1 MRDREI
7 SVEQEHLDRVYRRL
21 EEKIHEAEFL
31 MNDAAKRGQVGT
43 PGALAERDAQV
54 FRAGIH
60 LNRLNNEFEDFLF
73 GRIDL
78 LLGKDGK
85 KGPDGAYTAVEP
97 AEGAVRDDGTADI
110 AETLH
115 IGRIGVLDSEYAPL
129 VIDWRAPA
137 AAPFYR
143 STPVDPGRVVRRRV
157 IRSKGRRVLGVEDDL
172 MRPELKA
179 FLDGGELAV
188 IGDGALMAAL
198 GQARSHTMRDI
209 VASIQAE
216 QDLVI
221 RAPAASVTYVE
232 GGPGTG
238 KTAVALHRAAYLLY
252 QDRRRYSGGILIV
265 SPTPLLVAYTEGV
278 LPSLG
283 EEGQVAIRAI
293 GSLVDGA
300 EATLYDS
307 PSTARA
313 KGSYRMLRVLRK
325 AARGALELGPAGMLG
340 GADGSGT
347 GAGGGSASGSGASG
361 ADASG
366 AGAGGADASGTGT
379 GGANG
384 TRSGR
389 SAGNGTGSEMSG
401 AEASGTGVGGA
412 NGTRSG
418 RSAGN
423 GTGSEMSGADAS
435 GSEAG
440 EAEASGSGTSGADAS
455 GTGTS
460 GAYGTRSGRS
470 GANGAGAGNGSGVGT
485 AAANGRGSGTAPASS
500 GSASATA
507 PTQLSFGD
515 DGDGESPAAPAPV
528 GPPTRLRV
536 VAFGRRLELEA
547 AELERIRRNALG
559 GTAPVNLL
567 RPRARKL
574 LLDALWAQSG
584 AATRHTDPELAAELR
599 SSFDEDVTS
608 EDSFIAFL
616 DAWWPELTPRAVL
629 AAMADER
636 RLGRWARRIL
646 NPGEVRRVARSL
658 RRDGHSVHD
667 IAMLDEL
674 QAILGT
680 PARPRKKRELDP
692 LDQLTGLEELMP
704 VREESQRERAE
715 RLAQER
721 TEYAHVI
728 VDEAQ
733 DLTPMQWRMVGR
745 RGRHATWTVVGDP
758 AQSSWSDPDEAAEA
772 RDEAL
777 GTRPRRRFELTV
789 NYRNPAEI
797 AELAAKVLALAM
809 PGSKAPSA
817 VRSTGV
823 EPRFTVVQK
832 SLGETV
838 RAEAARLLDLV
849 DGTVGVVVAMQR
861 REEAARWLAGLGE
874 RVVALGSLEA
884 KGLEYDAT
892 VVVSPAEIAD
902 ESPAGLRVLYVALTR
917 ATQQLTVVSADRDQP
932 DGSGVPDLLR
942 D

>member
-1 MRDREI
+1 MAAKEAGGVVDTIRDREI
-7 SVEQEHLDRVYRRL
+7 GVEQDHLDQVYRRL

-31 MNDAAKRGQVGT
+31 MRDAAKRGQVGT

-60 LNRLNNEFEDFLF
+60 LNRLNSEYEDFLF

-78 LLGKDGK
+78 LRGKDGVR
-85 KGPDGAYTAVEP
+85 GPDGAYTSVEP
-97 AEGAVRDDGTADI
+97 ADDAVRPDNTAEI
-110 AETLH
+110 GETLH
-115 IGRIGVLDSEYAPL
+115 IGRIGVLDADYSPL

-157 IRSKGRRVLGVEDDL
+157 IRSKGRKVLGVEDDL
-172 MRPELKA
+172 MRPELTA
-179 FLDGGELAV
+179 TLGGTELAV

-198 GQARSHTMRDI
+198 GQARGHTMRDI
-209 VASIQAE
+209 VSSIQAE

-252 QDRRRYSGGILIV
+252 QDRRRYAGGILIV

-283 EEGQVAIRAI
+283 EEGQVAIRAV
-293 GSLVDGA
+293 GSLVDGV
-300 EATLYDS
+300 EAAAYDD
-307 PSTARA
+307 PAVARV
-313 KGSYRMLRVLRK
+313 KGSSRMLKVLRK
-325 AARGALELGPAGMLG
+325 AARGALELG
-340 GADGSGT
+340 
-347 GAGGGSASGSGASG
+347 
-361 ADASG
+361 DAP
-366 AGAGGADASGTGT
+366 
-379 GGANG
+379 
-384 TRSGR
+384 
-389 SAGNGTGSEMSG
+389 E
-401 AEASGTGVGGA
+401 
-412 NGTRSG
+412 
-418 RSAGN
+418 
-423 GTGSEMSGADAS
+423 
-435 GSEAG
+435 
-440 EAEASGSGTSGADAS
+440 
-455 GTGTS
+455 
-460 GAYGTRSGRS
+460 
-470 GANGAGAGNGSGVGT
+470 
-485 AAANGRGSGTAPASS
+485 
-500 GSASATA
+500 
-507 PTQLSFGD
+507 
-515 DGDGESPAAPAPV
+515 
-528 GPPTRLRV
+528 RLRV
-536 VAFGRRLELEA
+536 VASGRRVELEA
-547 AELERIRRNALG
+547 DELQRVRHSALG

-567 RPRARKL
+567 RPRARRL
-574 LLDALWAQSG
+574 LLDALYAKSG
-584 AATRHTDPELAAELR
+584 AAARNASSSLGDPELAAELR
-599 SSFDEDVTS
+599 SSFDEDVST

-616 DAWWPELTPRAVL
+616 DAWWPELTPRGVL
-629 AAMADER
+629 TAMADEK

-646 NPGEVRRVARSL
+646 NPGEVRRLARSL
-658 RRDGHSVHD
+658 RREAYSVHD
-667 IAMLDEL
+667 VALLDEL
-674 QAILGT
+674 QTLLGA

-715 RLAQER
+715 RLARER

-758 AQSSWSDPDEAAEA
+758 AQSSWSVPDEAAEA

-789 NYRNPAEI
+789 NYRNPAEV
-797 AELAAKVLALAM
+797 AEVAARVLALAM
-809 PGSKAPSA
+809 PGAEPPRA
-817 VRSTGV
+817 VRSTGL
-823 EPRFTVVQK
+823 EPRFVAVGDGDLAQ
-832 SLGETV
+832 LV
-838 RAEAARLLDLV
+838 REEARRLLERV
-849 DGTVGVVVAMQR
+849 DGTVGVVVAMNR
-861 REEAARWLAGLGE
+861 REQAARWLAGLGD

-917 ATQQLTVVSADRDQP
+917 ATQELTVVSGRRDEPDAD
-932 DGSGVPDLLR
+932 GVPDLLR

>member
-1 MRDREI
+1 MAAQAQQETVVGSVDEAAQDSVGDSVRDREI
-7 SVEQEHLDRVYRRL
+7 SVEQVHLDRVYRRL

-31 MNDAAKRGQVGT
+31 MNDAAQRGQVGT

-54 FRAGIH
+54 FRAGVH

-97 AEGAVRDDGTADI
+97 AEGAVRPDNTADI

-172 MRPELKA
+172 MRPELRA
-179 FLDGGELAV
+179 TLDGGELPV

-300 EATLYDS
+300 EATVYDS
-307 PSTARA
+307 PAVARA
-313 KGSYRMLRVLRK
+313 KGSYRMLKVLRK
-325 AARGALELGPAGMLG
+325 AARGALENG
-340 GADGSGT
+340 D
-347 GAGGGSASGSGASG
+347 GGGRGA
-361 ADASG
+361 
-366 AGAGGADASGTGT
+366 
-379 GGANG
+379 
-384 TRSGR
+384 TR
-389 SAGNGTGSEMSG
+389 
-401 AEASGTGVGGA
+401 
-412 NGTRSG
+412 
-418 RSAGN
+418 
-423 GTGSEMSGADAS
+423 
-435 GSEAG
+435 
-440 EAEASGSGTSGADAS
+440 
-455 GTGTS
+455 
-460 GAYGTRSGRS
+460 
-470 GANGAGAGNGSGVGT
+470 
-485 AAANGRGSGTAPASS
+485 
-500 GSASATA
+500 
-507 PTQLSFGD
+507 PTQLGF
-515 DGDGESPAAPAPV
+515 DGLGGLDGPDEPDETPAPATTPS
-528 GPPTRLRV
+528 RLRV

-547 AELERIRRNALG
+547 SDLQRIRHNALS

-574 LLDALWAQSG
+574 LLDALWERSG
-584 AATRHTDPELAAELR
+584 ASGRHSDPELAAELR
-599 SSFDEDVTS
+599 SSFDEDVST
-608 EDSFIAFL
+608 EDAFIAFL
-616 DAWWPELTPRAVL
+616 DAWWPELTPQAVL
-629 AAMADER
+629 RAMADER

-646 NPGEVRRVARSL
+646 NPGEVRKVARSL
-658 RRDGHSVHD
+658 KRDGLSVHD

-674 QAILGT
+674 QAVLGA
-680 PARPRKKRELDP
+680 PARPRKRRELDP

-704 VREESQRERAE
+704 TREETQRERAE

-777 GTRPRRRFELTV
+777 GTRPRRRFQLTV

-797 AELAAKVLALAM
+797 AELAARVLALAM
-809 PGSKAPSA
+809 PGAESPSA

-823 EPRFTVVQK
+823 VPRFTAARG
-832 SLGETV
+832 SLAPTV
-838 RAEAARLLDLV
+838 RAEAERLLARV
-849 DGTVGVVVAMQR
+849 DGTVGVVVAMNR
-861 REEAARWLAGLGE
+861 REEARRWLAGLGD

-917 ATQQLTVVSADRDQP
+917 ATQQLTVVSGERDEP
-932 DGSGVPDLLR
+932 DAHGVPDLLR

>member
-1 MRDREI
+1 MAAQVQQSAVGSVHDAHDSVRDREI

-31 MNDAAKRGQVGT
+31 MQDAARRGQVGT

-97 AEGAVRDDGTADI
+97 AEGAVRDDNTADI

-115 IGRIGVLDSEYAPL
+115 IGRIGVLDEDYSPL

-143 STPVDPGRVVRRRV
+143 ATPVEPGRVVRRRV

-172 MRPELKA
+172 MRPELTA
-179 FLDGGELAV
+179 FLDGRELPV

-209 VASIQAE
+209 VSSIQAE

-221 RAPAASVTYVE
+221 RAPAASITYVE

-252 QDRRRYSGGILIV
+252 QDRRRYAGGILIV

-307 PSTARA
+307 PSVARA
-313 KGSYRMLRVLRK
+313 KGSYRMLKVLRK
-325 AARGALELGPAGMLG
+325 AARGALELGPVH
-340 GADGSGT
+340 
-347 GAGGGSASGSGASG
+347 
-361 ADASG
+361 
-366 AGAGGADASGTGT
+366 
-379 GGANG
+379 
-384 TRSGR
+384 R
-389 SAGNGTGSEMSG
+389 
-401 AEASGTGVGGA
+401 
-412 NGTRSG
+412 
-418 RSAGN
+418 
-423 GTGSEMSGADAS
+423 
-435 GSEAG
+435 
-440 EAEASGSGTSGADAS
+440 
-455 GTGTS
+455 
-460 GAYGTRSGRS
+460 
-470 GANGAGAGNGSGVGT
+470 GT
-485 AAANGRGSGTAPASS
+485 ADEDGRPTPFDGAPS
-500 GSASATA
+500 
-507 PTQLSFGD
+507 
-515 DGDGESPAAPAPV
+515 
-528 GPPTRLRV
+528 RLRV

-547 AELERIRRNALG
+547 DELERIRRTALG

-574 LLDALWAQSG
+574 LLDALWAKSG
-584 AATRHTDPELAAELR
+584 AAARHTDPELAAELR

-608 EDSFIAFL
+608 EDSFLGFL
-616 DAWWPELTPRAVL
+616 DAWWPELTPKAVL
-629 AAMADER
+629 AAMADEK

-646 NPGEVRRVARSL
+646 NPGEVRKVARSL
-658 RRDGHSVHD
+658 RREGFSVHD

-674 QAILGT
+674 QAILGA

-704 VREESQRERAE
+704 VREETQRERAE

-777 GTRPRRRFELTV
+777 GTRPRRRFQLTV

-809 PGSKAPSA
+809 PGSEAPSA

-823 EPRFTVVQK
+823 EPRFAVVRD
-832 SLGETV
+832 SLERTV
-838 RAEAARLLDLV
+838 RAEAERLLDLV
-849 DGTVGVVVAMQR
+849 EGTVGVVVAMNR
-861 REEAARWLAGLGE
+861 REEARRWLAGLGD

-917 ATQQLTVVSADRDQP
+917 ATQQLTVVSGERDEP
-932 DGSGVPDLLR
+932 DAAGVPDLLR

>member
-1 MRDREI
+1 MAAQQAAHAALESVRAREI
-7 SVEQEHLDRVYRRL
+7 GVEQSHLDQVYRRL
-21 EEKIHEAEFL
+21 EEKIQDAEFL
-31 MNDAAKRGQVGT
+31 MRDAAQRGQVGT

-78 LLGKDGK
+78 LPGKDGE
-85 KGPDGAYTAVEP
+85 KGPDGAYTSVEP
-97 AEGAVRDDGTADI
+97 ADGAVRTDPQDPDRKLADI

-115 IGRIGVLDSEYAPL
+115 IGRIGVLDTDYAPL

-172 MRPELKA
+172 MRPELTA
-179 FLDGGELAV
+179 RLGGEELPV

-221 RAPAASVTYVE
+221 RAPAASVTLVE

-252 QDRRRYSGGILIV
+252 QDRRRYSGGILII

-283 EEGQVAIRAI
+283 EEGQVAIRAL

-300 EATLYDS
+300 EATVYDT
-307 PSTARA
+307 PATARV
-313 KGSYRMLRVLRK
+313 KGSSRMLPVLRK
-325 AARGALELGPAGMLG
+325 AARGALDQRPEGVPP
-340 GADGSGT
+340 
-347 GAGGGSASGSGASG
+347 
-361 ADASG
+361 
-366 AGAGGADASGTGT
+366 
-379 GGANG
+379 
-384 TRSGR
+384 
-389 SAGNGTGSEMSG
+389 
-401 AEASGTGVGGA
+401 EAT
-412 NGTRSG
+412 N
-418 RSAGN
+418 
-423 GTGSEMSGADAS
+423 
-435 GSEAG
+435 
-440 EAEASGSGTSGADAS
+440 
-455 GTGTS
+455 
-460 GAYGTRSGRS
+460 
-470 GANGAGAGNGSGVGT
+470 
-485 AAANGRGSGTAPASS
+485 
-500 GSASATA
+500 
-507 PTQLSFGD
+507 
-515 DGDGESPAAPAPV
+515 
-528 GPPTRLRV
+528 RLRV
-536 VAFGRRLELEA
+536 VVHGRRIELDA
-547 AELERIRRNALG
+547 DRLARIREVALS

-567 RPRARKL
+567 RPRARRL
-574 LLDALWAQSG
+574 LLDALWELSG
-584 AATRHTDPELAAELR
+584 SGSRHSDPQLSAELR
-599 SSFDEDVTS
+599 SSFDEDVTT
-608 EDSFIAFL
+608 EDSFLHFL
-616 DAWWPELTPRAVL
+616 DAWWPELTPRRVL
-629 AAMADER
+629 AAMGDER
-636 RLGRWARRIL
+636 RLARWSRRVL
-646 NPGEVRRVARSL
+646 AGGEVRRVARSL
-658 RRDGHSVHD
+658 KRDALSVHD
-667 IAMLDEL
+667 VALLDEL
-674 QAILGT
+674 HAILGA
-680 PARPRKKRELDP
+680 PAKPRKRRELDP

-704 VREESQRERAE
+704 VREESRRERAD
-715 RLAQER
+715 RLAAER
-721 TEYAHVI
+721 VEYAHVI

-733 DLTPMQWRMVGR
+733 DLTPMQWRVVGR

-777 GTRPRRRFELTV
+777 GTRPRRRFTLTV

-809 PGSKAPSA
+809 PGAASPSA
-817 VRSTGV
+817 VRSTGLL
-823 EPRFTVVQK
+823 PRYAALAGDGWG
-832 SLGETV
+832 STV
-838 RAEAARLLDLV
+838 RAEAERLLGEV
-849 DGTVGVVVAMQR
+849 DGTVGVVVAMNR
-861 REEAARWLAGLGE
+861 RAEAARWLAGLGD

-917 ATQQLTVVSADRDQP
+917 ATRQLTVVSGPRDEPDAD
-932 DGSGVPDLLR
+932 GVPDLLR

>member
-1 MRDREI
+1 MAAQAQQETALDSDHDSSRDQEI

-31 MNDAAKRGQVGT
+31 MHDAAKRGHVGT

-54 FRAGIH
+54 FRAGVH

-78 LLGKDGK
+78 LPGKDGK
-85 KGPDGAYTAVEP
+85 KGPDGAYTAIEP
-97 AEGAVRDDGTADI
+97 ADGAVRDDNTADI

-179 FLDGGELAV
+179 FLDGRRLPV

-216 QDLVI
+216 QDMVI

-252 QDRRRYSGGILIV
+252 QDRRRYAGGILIV

-293 GSLVDGA
+293 GSLAVDAVGA

-307 PSTARA
+307 PSIARA
-313 KGSYRMLRVLRK
+313 KGSYRMLKVLRK
-325 AARGALELGPAGMLG
+325 AARGALELG
-340 GADGSGT
+340 S
-347 GAGGGSASGSGASG
+347 
-361 ADASG
+361 
-366 AGAGGADASGTGT
+366 
-379 GGANG
+379 
-384 TRSGR
+384 
-389 SAGNGTGSEMSG
+389 
-401 AEASGTGVGGA
+401 
-412 NGTRSG
+412 
-418 RSAGN
+418 
-423 GTGSEMSGADAS
+423 
-435 GSEAG
+435 
-440 EAEASGSGTSGADAS
+440 
-455 GTGTS
+455 
-460 GAYGTRSGRS
+460 
-470 GANGAGAGNGSGVGT
+470 
-485 AAANGRGSGTAPASS
+485 
-500 GSASATA
+500 
-507 PTQLSFGD
+507 
-515 DGDGESPAAPAPV
+515 AAPAPAS
-528 GPPTRLRV
+528 GQLTLGDDSGAATPAAQPTRLRV

-547 AELERIRRNALG
+547 PELDRVRTAALG

-574 LLDALWAQSG
+574 LLDALWDQSG
-584 AATRHTDPELAAELR
+584 AAGRHTDPELAAELR
-599 SSFDEDVTS
+599 SSFDEDICD
-608 EDSFIAFL
+608 EDSFITFL
-616 DAWWPELTPRAVL
+616 DAWWPELTPGAVL
-629 AAMADER
+629 AAMSDER

-674 QAILGT
+674 HSILGS
-680 PARPRKKRELDP
+680 PVRPKKKRELDP

-777 GTRPRRRFELTV
+777 GTRPRRRFQLTV

-809 PGSKAPSA
+809 PGSKSPSA

-823 EPRFTVVQK
+823 EPRFSVVRD
-832 SLGETV
+832 SLAQTV
-838 RAEAARLLDLV
+838 REEAARLLDRV

-861 REEAARWLAGLGE
+861 RDEAARWLAGLGD

-917 ATQQLTVVSADRDQP
+917 ATQQLTIVSADRDEP
-932 DGSGVPDLLR
+932 DLNGVPDLLR
-942 D
+942 DE

>member
-1 MRDREI
+1 MKGASVAAQDAAVESAGPAVDPGRDTGHDSVRAREI
-7 SVEQEHLDRVYRRL
+7 GVEQHHLDQVYRRL

-78 LLGKDGK
+78 LRGKDGR
-85 KGPDGAYTAVEP
+85 KGPDGAYTSVEP
-97 AEGAVRDDGTADI
+97 ADDAVGPDRTAAI

-115 IGRIGVLDSEYAPL
+115 IGRIGVLDSDYSPL

-143 STPVDPGRVVRRRV
+143 ATPVDPGRVVRRRV
-157 IRSKGRRVLGVEDDL
+157 IRSKGRQVLGVEDDL
-172 MRPELKA
+172 MRPELTA
-179 FLDGGELAV
+179 SLGGDALAV

-209 VASIQAE
+209 VSSIQAE

-221 RAPAASVTYVE
+221 RAPAASVTEVS

-252 QDRRRYSGGILIV
+252 QDRRRYAGGILIV

-283 EEGQVAIRAI
+283 EEGQVAIRAV

-300 EATLYDS
+300 EATAYDE
-307 PSTARA
+307 PAVARV
-313 KGSYRMLRVLRK
+313 KGSARMLKVLRK
-325 AARGALELGPAGMLG
+325 AARGALEAGTGPAPSRGARTG
-340 GADGSGT
+340 GPVGQLAFGDPESPESPEAAADD
-347 GAGGGSASGSGASG
+347 ADED
-361 ADASG
+361 ADAATPG
-366 AGAGGADASGTGT
+366 
-379 GGANG
+379 
-384 TRSGR
+384 
-389 SAGNGTGSEMSG
+389 
-401 AEASGTGVGGA
+401 
-412 NGTRSG
+412 
-418 RSAGN
+418 
-423 GTGSEMSGADAS
+423 
-435 GSEAG
+435 
-440 EAEASGSGTSGADAS
+440 
-455 GTGTS
+455 
-460 GAYGTRSGRS
+460 
-470 GANGAGAGNGSGVGT
+470 
-485 AAANGRGSGTAPASS
+485 PAVR
-500 GSASATA
+500 TD
-507 PTQLSFGD
+507 L
-515 DGDGESPAAPAPV
+515 
-528 GPPTRLRV
+528 LRV
-536 VAFGRRLELEA
+536 VAFGRRLELEDD
-547 AELERIRRNALG
+547 ELRRIRHSVLG

-567 RPRARKL
+567 RPRARRL
-574 LLDALWAQSG
+574 LLDALWSKSG
-584 AATRHTDPELAAELR
+584 SAGRHTDPELAAELR
-599 SSFDEDVTS
+599 SSFDEDITS
-608 EDSFIAFL
+608 EDSFLAFL
-616 DAWWPELTPRAVL
+616 DAWWPELTPRGVL
-629 AAMADER
+629 ASMAEER
-636 RLGRWARRIL
+636 RLGRWSRRVL
-646 NPGEVRRVARSL
+646 NPGETRRLARSL
-658 RRDGHSVHD
+658 KRLGPDGTGPLSVHD
-667 IAMLDEL
+667 VALLDEL
-674 QAILGT
+674 ETLLGA
-680 PARPRKKRELDP
+680 PPRKRRRRDLDP

-704 VREESQRERAE
+704 RREESQWERAE
-715 RLAQER
+715 RLAAER

-745 RGRHATWTVVGDP
+745 RGRHATWTVVGDA

-777 GTRPRRRFELTV
+777 GTRPRRRFTLTV

-797 AELAAKVLALAM
+797 AELASKVLALAM
-809 PGSKAPSA
+809 PGMESPRA

-823 EPRFTVVQK
+823 RPRFAVV
-832 SLGETV
+832 SDGDLAGAV
-838 RAEAARLLDLV
+838 RAQAQDLLDRV
-849 DGTVGVVVAMQR
+849 DGTVGVVVAMHR
-861 REEAARWLAGLGE
+861 REQAARWLAGLGD

-917 ATQQLTVVSADRDQP
+917 ATQQLTVVSAARDEP
-932 DGSGVPDLLR
+932 DAEGVPDLLR
-942 D
+942 E

>member
-1 MRDREI
+1 MAAQVQQETLDSAHDSVREREI
-7 SVEQEHLDRVYRRL
+7 GVEQEHLDRVYRRL

-97 AEGAVRDDGTADI
+97 AEGAVRPDNTADI

-157 IRSKGRRVLGVEDDL
+157 IRSKGRKVLGVEDDL

-179 FLDGGELAV
+179 TLGGGELAV

-252 QDRRRYSGGILIV
+252 QDRRRYAGGILIV

-293 GSLVDGA
+293 GSLVDGV

-307 PSTARA
+307 PAVARA
-313 KGSYRMLRVLRK
+313 KGSYRMLKVLRK
-325 AARGALELGPAGMLG
+325 AARGALER
-340 GADGSGT
+340 S
-347 GAGGGSASGSGASG
+347 
-361 ADASG
+361 DA
-366 AGAGGADASGTGT
+366 
-379 GGANG
+379 
-384 TRSGR
+384 
-389 SAGNGTGSEMSG
+389 
-401 AEASGTGVGGA
+401 
-412 NGTRSG
+412 
-418 RSAGN
+418 
-423 GTGSEMSGADAS
+423 
-435 GSEAG
+435 
-440 EAEASGSGTSGADAS
+440 
-455 GTGTS
+455 
-460 GAYGTRSGRS
+460 
-470 GANGAGAGNGSGVGT
+470 
-485 AAANGRGSGTAPASS
+485 
-500 GSASATA
+500 
-507 PTQLSFGD
+507 
-515 DGDGESPAAPAPV
+515 
-528 GPPTRLRV
+528 PTRLRV

-547 AELERIRRNALG
+547 EELDRVRRNALG

-574 LLDALWAQSG
+574 LLDALWDRSG
-584 AATRHTDPELAAELR
+584 AAGRHTDPELAAELR
-599 SSFDEDVTS
+599 SSFDEDITS
-608 EDSFIAFL
+608 EDDFIAFL

-629 AAMADER
+629 TAMADER

-658 RRDGHSVHD
+658 KRDGLSVHD
-667 IAMLDEL
+667 VAMLDEL
-674 QAILGT
+674 QAILGM
-680 PARPRKKRELDP
+680 PARPRKKRDLDP

-704 VREESQRERAE
+704 VREETQRERAE

-721 TEYAHVI
+721 TEYAHII

-777 GTRPRRRFELTV
+777 GSRPRRRFTLTV

-809 PGSKAPSA
+809 PGSESPSA

-823 EPRFTVVQK
+823 EPRFVTAQRDT
-832 SLGETV
+832 LARTV

-849 DGTVGVVVAMQR
+849 DGTVGVVVAMNR
-861 REEAARWLAGLGE
+861 RDEAARWLAGLGD

-917 ATQQLTVVSADRDQP
+917 ATQQLTVVSAERDDP
-932 DGSGVPDLLR
+932 DADGIPDLLR

>member
-1 MRDREI
+1 MAAQDAAVDSLRDREI
-7 SVEQEHLDRVYRRL
+7 GVEQEHLDRVYHRL

-31 MNDAAKRGQVGT
+31 MSDAVKRGQVGT

-60 LNRLNNEFEDFLF
+60 LNRLNSEFEDFLF

-78 LLGKDGK
+78 LLGKDGER
-85 KGPDGAYTAVEP
+85 GPDGAFTSVEP
-97 AEGAVRDDGTADI
+97 ADDAVREDSTADI

-115 IGRIGVLDSEYAPL
+115 IGRIGVLDSDYAPL

-143 STPVDPGRVVRRRV
+143 STPKEPGRVVRRRV

-172 MRPELKA
+172 MRPELTA
-179 FLDGGELAV
+179 YLGGDTLPV

-209 VASIQAE
+209 VSSIQAE

-221 RAPAASVTYVE
+221 RAPAASVTEVS

-252 QDRRRYSGGILIV
+252 QDRRRYAGGILVV

-283 EEGQVAIRAI
+283 EEGQVAIRAV
-293 GSLVDGA
+293 GSLSDEAAGTEGA
-300 EATLYDS
+300 TTYDE
-307 PSTARA
+307 PAVARI
-313 KGSYRMLRVLRK
+313 KGSSRMLHVLRK
-325 AARGALELGPAGMLG
+325 AARGALEQPAPRP
-340 GADGSGT
+340 APAQDGQL
-347 GAGGGSASGSGASG
+347 AF
-361 ADASG
+361 
-366 AGAGGADASGTGT
+366 
-379 GGANG
+379 
-384 TRSGR
+384 
-389 SAGNGTGSEMSG
+389 
-401 AEASGTGVGGA
+401 
-412 NGTRSG
+412 
-418 RSAGN
+418 
-423 GTGSEMSGADAS
+423 
-435 GSEAG
+435 G
-440 EAEASGSGTSGADAS
+440 EAEQAPQEAGT
-455 GTGTS
+455 
-460 GAYGTRSGRS
+460 
-470 GANGAGAGNGSGVGT
+470 
-485 AAANGRGSGTAPASS
+485 
-500 GSASATA
+500 
-507 PTQLSFGD
+507 
-515 DGDGESPAAPAPV
+515 
-528 GPPTRLRV
+528 PTRLRV
-536 VAFGRRLELEA
+536 VAFGARVELHED
-547 AELERIRRNALG
+547 ELRRIRNNVLS

-574 LLDALWAQSG
+574 LLDALWNRSSG
-584 AATRHTDPELAAELR
+584 RGRYTDQELAAELR
-599 SSFDEDVTS
+599 SSFDEDVST
-608 EDSFIAFL
+608 ETPFIEFL
-616 DAWWPELTPRAVL
+616 NAWWPELTPRGVL
-629 AAMADER
+629 ASMADEK
-636 RLGRWARRIL
+636 RLARWARRTL
-646 NPGEVRRVARSL
+646 NQGEVRRLARSL
-658 RRDGHSVHD
+658 KRLDAEGRGPLSVHD
-667 IAMLDEL
+667 VAILDEL
-674 QAILGT
+674 QTLLGT
-680 PARPRKKRELDP
+680 PHRPKRKREFDP

-704 VREESQRERAE
+704 QREETQWERAE
-715 RLAQER
+715 RLAAER

-745 RGRHATWTVVGDP
+745 RGRHATWTIVGDP
-758 AQSSWSDPDEAAEA
+758 AQSSWSDPDEASAA

-777 GTRPRRRFELTV
+777 GSRPRRNFTLTV

-809 PGSKAPSA
+809 PGMESPAA

-823 EPRFTVVQK
+823 EPRFRTVQDGDLAGTVREEARRL
-832 SLGETV
+832 LGE
-838 RAEAARLLDLV
+838 V
-849 DGTVGVVVAMQR
+849 DGTVGVVVAMNR
-861 REEAARWLAGLGE
+861 RAQARGWLAELGE

-917 ATQQLTVVSADRDQP
+917 ATQQLTVVSGERDLP
-932 DGSGVPDLLR
+932 DGDGVPDLLR

>member
-1 MRDREI
+1 MAAQAQQDSAVDSAHDPVRRDSAREDSVRDREI
-7 SVEQEHLDRVYRRL
+7 GVEQAHLDRVYRRL

-31 MNDAAKRGQVGT
+31 MHDAAQRGHVGT

-97 AEGAVRDDGTADI
+97 AEGALKPDGTADI

-115 IGRIGVLDSEYAPL
+115 IGRIGVLDEDYAPL

-172 MRPELKA
+172 MRPEVTA
-179 FLDGGELAV
+179 RLDGEELAV
-188 IGDGALMAAL
+188 VGDGALMAAL
-198 GQARSHTMRDI
+198 GQARTHSMRDI

-216 QDLVI
+216 QDQVI

-252 QDRRRYSGGILIV
+252 QDRRRYAGGILIV

-307 PSTARA
+307 PATARA
-313 KGSYRMLRVLRK
+313 KGSSRMLRVLRK
-325 AARGALELGPAGMLG
+325 AARGALEPA
-340 GADGSGT
+340 DS
-347 GAGGGSASGSGASG
+347 
-361 ADASG
+361 
-366 AGAGGADASGTGT
+366 
-379 GGANG
+379 
-384 TRSGR
+384 
-389 SAGNGTGSEMSG
+389 
-401 AEASGTGVGGA
+401 
-412 NGTRSG
+412 
-418 RSAGN
+418 
-423 GTGSEMSGADAS
+423 
-435 GSEAG
+435 
-440 EAEASGSGTSGADAS
+440 
-455 GTGTS
+455 
-460 GAYGTRSGRS
+460 
-470 GANGAGAGNGSGVGT
+470 
-485 AAANGRGSGTAPASS
+485 
-500 GSASATA
+500 
-507 PTQLSFGD
+507 PTL
-515 DGDGESPAAPAPV
+515 
-528 GPPTRLRV
+528 LRV

-547 AELERIRRNALG
+547 GELAGIRRTVLG

-567 RPRARKL
+567 RPRARRL
-574 LLDALWAQSG
+574 LLDALWQKSG
-584 AATRHTDPELAAELR
+584 AGARHTDPELAAELR
-599 SSFDEDVTS
+599 SSFDEDVSS

-616 DAWWPELTPRAVL
+616 DAWWPELTPGAVL

-636 RLGRWARRIL
+636 RLGRWARRVL
-646 NPGEVRRVARSL
+646 NTGEVRKVARSL
-658 RRDGHSVHD
+658 RREGHSVHD
-667 IAMLDEL
+667 IALLDEL

-680 PARPRKKRELDP
+680 PARPRKRREQDP

-704 VREESQRERAE
+704 QREETQWERAE

-758 AQSSWSDPDEAAEA
+758 AQSSWSDPDEAAAA

-809 PGSKAPSA
+809 PGSQSPSA

-823 EPRFTVVQK
+823 EPRFAVVED
-832 SLGETV
+832 SLAETV
-838 RAEAARLLDLV
+838 RAEAARLLGLV
-849 DGTVGVVVAMQR
+849 DGTVGVVVAMNR
-861 REEAARWLAGLGE
+861 REEARRWLEGLGD

-917 ATQQLTVVSADRDQP
+917 ATQQLTVVSCERDEP
-932 DGSGVPDLLR
+932 DASGVPDLLR

>member
-1 MRDREI
+1 MAAQAQQSAVGSVQDSIRDHEI
-7 SVEQEHLDRVYRRL
+7 GVEQEHLDRVYRRL

-54 FRAGIH
+54 FRAGVH

-78 LLGKDGK
+78 LLGRDGK

-97 AEGAVRDDGTADI
+97 AEGAVREDDTADI

-157 IRSKGRRVLGVEDDL
+157 IRSKGRKVLGVEDDL

-179 FLDGGELAV
+179 FLDGHELPV

-252 QDRRRYSGGILIV
+252 QDRRRYAGGILIV

-293 GSLVDGA
+293 GSLVDGV

-307 PSTARA
+307 PAVARA
-313 KGSYRMLRVLRK
+313 KGSYRMLKVLRK
-325 AARGALELGPAGMLG
+325 AARGALELGS
-340 GADGSGT
+340 GSEG
-347 GAGGGSASGSGASG
+347 SGSGQLAF
-361 ADASG
+361 
-366 AGAGGADASGTGT
+366 
-379 GGANG
+379 
-384 TRSGR
+384 
-389 SAGNGTGSEMSG
+389 
-401 AEASGTGVGGA
+401 
-412 NGTRSG
+412 
-418 RSAGN
+418 
-423 GTGSEMSGADAS
+423 
-435 GSEAG
+435 G
-440 EAEASGSGTSGADAS
+440 EEDTS
-455 GTGTS
+455 T
-460 GAYGTRSGRS
+460 
-470 GANGAGAGNGSGVGT
+470 
-485 AAANGRGSGTAPASS
+485 ASS
-500 GSASATA
+500 SA
-507 PTQLSFGD
+507 
-515 DGDGESPAAPAPV
+515 
-528 GPPTRLRV
+528 PPTRLRV
-536 VAFGRRLELEA
+536 VAFGRRLELEGD
-547 AELERIRRNALG
+547 ELENVRRNALS

-574 LLDALWAQSG
+574 LLDALWARSG
-584 AATRHTDPELAAELR
+584 AGTRHTDPELAAELR
-599 SSFDEDVTS
+599 SSFDEDITS
-608 EDSFIAFL
+608 EDSFIEFL
-616 DAWWPELTPRAVL
+616 DAWWPELTPKAVL

-658 RRDGHSVHD
+658 RRDGLSVHD

-674 QAILGT
+674 QAVLGT
-680 PARPRKKRELDP
+680 PARPKKRRELDP
-692 LDQLTGLEELMP
+692 LDHLTGLEELMP

-721 TEYAHVI
+721 VEYAHVI

-777 GTRPRRRFELTV
+777 GTRPRRRFQLTV
-789 NYRNPAEI
+789 NYRNPSEI
-797 AELAAKVLALAM
+797 ADLAAKVLALAM
-809 PGSKAPSA
+809 PGSTAPSA

-823 EPRFTVVQK
+823 QPRFVTTNNGRGALARK
-832 SLGETV
+832 SLGETA
-838 RAEAARLLDLV
+838 REEAARLLDLV
-849 DGTVGVVVAMQR
+849 DGTVGVVVAMNR
-861 REEAARWLAGLGE
+861 REEAARWLTGLGD

-917 ATQQLTVVSADRDQP
+917 ATQQLTVVSAERDQP
-932 DGSGVPDLLR
+932 DRDGVPDLLR

>member
-1 MRDREI
+1 MAAQAQQDPAVDPAVDSDTDSVRDREI
-7 SVEQEHLDRVYRRL
+7 GVEQHHLDAVYRRL

-31 MNDAAKRGQVGT
+31 MDDAAKRGQVGT

-54 FRAGIH
+54 FRAGVH
-60 LNRLNNEFEDFLF
+60 LSRLNNEFEDFLF

-78 LLGKDGK
+78 LQGKDGK
-85 KGPDGAYTAVEP
+85 KGPDGAYTAIEP
-97 AEGAVRDDGTADI
+97 AEGAVRPDNTADI

-115 IGRIGVLDSEYAPL
+115 IGRIGVLDADYSPL

-157 IRSKGRRVLGVEDDL
+157 IRSKGRKVLGVEDDL
-172 MRPELKA
+172 MRPELTA
-179 FLDGGELAV
+179 FLDGERLPA

-198 GQARSHTMRDI
+198 GQARSHSMRDI

-216 QDLVI
+216 QDQVI

-252 QDRRRYSGGILIV
+252 QDRRRYAGGILIV

-283 EEGQVAIRAI
+283 EEGQVAIRAV

-300 EATLYDS
+300 EASEYDS
-307 PSTARA
+307 PAVARV
-313 KGSYRMLRVLRK
+313 KGSSRMLKVLRK
-325 AARGALELGPAGMLG
+325 AARGALE
-340 GADGSGT
+340 
-347 GAGGGSASGSGASG
+347 
-361 ADASG
+361 
-366 AGAGGADASGTGT
+366 
-379 GGANG
+379 
-384 TRSGR
+384 SGR
-389 SAGNGTGSEMSG
+389 
-401 AEASGTGVGGA
+401 
-412 NGTRSG
+412 
-418 RSAGN
+418 
-423 GTGSEMSGADAS
+423 
-435 GSEAG
+435 
-440 EAEASGSGTSGADAS
+440 
-455 GTGTS
+455 
-460 GAYGTRSGRS
+460 
-470 GANGAGAGNGSGVGT
+470 
-485 AAANGRGSGTAPASS
+485 P
-500 GSASATA
+500 
-507 PTQLSFGD
+507 
-515 DGDGESPAAPAPV
+515 APAPAEQLTF
-528 GPPTRLRV
+528 GEDETPEEAREAPTGTPTRLRV

-547 AELERIRRNALG
+547 DQLRRIRQTALS
-559 GTAPVNLL
+559 GTAPVNHL

-574 LLDALWAQSG
+574 LLDALWEQSG
-584 AATRHTDPELAAELR
+584 AGSRHTDPELAAELR
-599 SSFDEDVTS
+599 SSFDDDITGEDDFVR
-608 EDSFIAFL
+608 FL
-616 DAWWPELTPRAVL
+616 NAWWPELTPRAVL
-629 AAMADER
+629 TAMSDER
-636 RLGRWARRIL
+636 RLGRWARRVL
-646 NPGEVRRVARSL
+646 NPGEIRKVARSL
-658 RRDGHSVHD
+658 RRDALSVHD
-667 IAMLDEL
+667 VALLDEL
-674 QAILGT
+674 NAILGT
-680 PARPRKKRELDP
+680 PSRPKKKREYDP

-704 VREESQRERAE
+704 QREESQRERAE

-758 AQSSWSDPDEAAEA
+758 AQSSWSDPDEAAAA

-777 GTRPRRRFELTV
+777 GTRPRRRFTLTV
-789 NYRNPAEI
+789 NYRNPSEI

-809 PGSKAPSA
+809 PGSPSPSA

-823 EPRFTVVQK
+823 QPRFAVVRDR
-832 SLGETV
+832 LGTAV
-838 RAEAARLLDLV
+838 REEAARLLDRV
-849 DGTVGVVVAMQR
+849 DGTVGVVVAMNR
-861 REEAARWLAGLGE
+861 RAEAARWLDGLGE

-917 ATQQLTVVSADRDQP
+917 ATQQLTVVSGERDEPDAD
-932 DGSGVPDLLR
+932 GVPDLLR

>member
-1 MRDREI
+1 MAAQAQQETAVHDSAQEVHQDSVRKREI
-7 SVEQEHLDRVYRRL
+7 SVEQAHLNRVYQRL

-54 FRAGIH
+54 FRAGVH

-78 LLGKDGK
+78 LPGKDGR

-97 AEGAVRDDGTADI
+97 AEGAVRDDNTAEI

-115 IGRIGVLDSEYAPL
+115 IGRIGVLDQDYSPL

-179 FLDGGELAV
+179 FLGGDELPV

-198 GQARSHTMRDI
+198 GQARTHTMRDI

-252 QDRRRYSGGILIV
+252 QDRRRYAGGILIV

-293 GSLVDGA
+293 GSLVDGV
-300 EATLYDS
+300 EATQYDS
-307 PSTARA
+307 PAVARA
-313 KGSYRMLRVLRK
+313 KGSYRMLKVLRK
-325 AARGALELGPAGMLG
+325 AARGALEPY
-340 GADGSGT
+340 D
-347 GAGGGSASGSGASG
+347 
-361 ADASG
+361 
-366 AGAGGADASGTGT
+366 
-379 GGANG
+379 
-384 TRSGR
+384 
-389 SAGNGTGSEMSG
+389 
-401 AEASGTGVGGA
+401 
-412 NGTRSG
+412 
-418 RSAGN
+418 
-423 GTGSEMSGADAS
+423 
-435 GSEAG
+435 
-440 EAEASGSGTSGADAS
+440 
-455 GTGTS
+455 
-460 GAYGTRSGRS
+460 
-470 GANGAGAGNGSGVGT
+470 
-485 AAANGRGSGTAPASS
+485 APA
-500 GSASATA
+500 
-507 PTQLSFGD
+507 
-515 DGDGESPAAPAPV
+515 
-528 GPPTRLRV
+528 RLRV

-547 AELERIRRNALG
+547 AELDRVRQNALG

-567 RPRARKL
+567 RPRVRKL
-574 LLDALWAQSG
+574 LLDALWARSG
-584 AATRHTDPELAAELR
+584 AAGRHTDPELAAELR
-599 SSFDEDVTS
+599 SSFDEDVSS
-608 EDSFIAFL
+608 EDAFIEFL
-616 DAWWPELTPRAVL
+616 DAWWPELTPKAVL

-646 NPGEVRRVARSL
+646 NPGEVRKVARSL

-674 QAILGT
+674 QAIVGA
-680 PARPRKKRELDP
+680 PARPRRRRELDP

-704 VREESQRERAE
+704 VREETQRERAE

-733 DLTPMQWRMVGR
+733 DVTPMQWRMLGR

-758 AQSSWSDPDEAAEA
+758 AQSSWSDPDEAAQA

-777 GTRPRRRFELTV
+777 GSRPRRRFELTV

-809 PGSKAPSA
+809 PGAESPSA

-823 EPRFTVVQK
+823 QPRFAVVRD
-832 SLGETV
+832 SLAQTV

-849 DGTVGVVVAMQR
+849 DGTVGVVVAMNR
-861 REEAARWLAGLGE
+861 REEARRWLAGLGD

-917 ATQQLTVVSADRDQP
+917 ATQQLTVVSGERDAP
-932 DGSGVPDLLR
+932 DATGLPDLLR

>member
-1 MRDREI
+1 MAAQDAAVESLRDREI
-7 SVEQEHLDRVYRRL
+7 GVEQEHLDRVYHRL

-31 MNDAAKRGQVGT
+31 MDDAVKRGQVGT

-60 LNRLNNEFEDFLF
+60 LNRLNSEFEDFLF

-78 LLGKDGK
+78 LLGKDGER
-85 KGPDGAYTAVEP
+85 GPDGAYTSVEP
-97 AEGAVRDDGTADI
+97 ADDTVREDATADI

-115 IGRIGVLDSEYAPL
+115 IGRIGVLDSDYAPL

-143 STPVDPGRVVRRRV
+143 STPKEPGRVVRRRV
-157 IRSKGRRVLGVEDDL
+157 IRSKGRKVLGVEDDL
-172 MRPELKA
+172 MRPELTA
-179 FLDGGELAV
+179 FLDGEKLPV

-209 VASIQAE
+209 VSSIQAE

-221 RAPAASVTYVE
+221 RAPAASVTEVT

-252 QDRRRYSGGILIV
+252 QDRRRYAGGILIV

-293 GSLVDGA
+293 GSLSDDAAGPEGA
-300 EATLYDS
+300 TAYDE
-307 PSTARA
+307 PAVARI
-313 KGSYRMLRVLRK
+313 KGSSRMLHVLRK
-325 AARGALELGPAGMLG
+325 AARGALEQGRPTAPREEAGQLAFG
-340 GADGSGT
+340 EEPGQ
-347 GAGGGSASGSGASG
+347 GSA
-361 ADASG
+361 
-366 AGAGGADASGTGT
+366 
-379 GGANG
+379 
-384 TRSGR
+384 
-389 SAGNGTGSEMSG
+389 
-401 AEASGTGVGGA
+401 
-412 NGTRSG
+412 
-418 RSAGN
+418 
-423 GTGSEMSGADAS
+423 
-435 GSEAG
+435 
-440 EAEASGSGTSGADAS
+440 
-455 GTGTS
+455 
-460 GAYGTRSGRS
+460 
-470 GANGAGAGNGSGVGT
+470 
-485 AAANGRGSGTAPASS
+485 
-500 GSASATA
+500 AT
-507 PTQLSFGD
+507 
-515 DGDGESPAAPAPV
+515 
-528 GPPTRLRV
+528 PPTRLRV
-536 VAFGRRLELEA
+536 VAFGARVELEA
-547 AELERIRRNALG
+547 DELQRIRHNALG

-574 LLDALWAQSG
+574 LLDALWSKSSG
-584 AATRHTDPELAAELR
+584 RGRYTDPQLVAELR
-599 SSFDEDVTS
+599 SSFDEDVST
-608 EDSFIAFL
+608 ETPFLEFL
-616 DAWWPELTPRAVL
+616 DAWWPELTPRRVL

-636 RLGRWARRIL
+636 RLARWSRRIL
-646 NPGEVRRVARSL
+646 NQGETRRLARSL
-658 RRDGHSVHD
+658 KRLDADGGGPLSVHD
-667 IAMLDEL
+667 VALLDEL
-674 QAILGT
+674 QALLGT
-680 PARPRKKRELDP
+680 PNRPRRKREADP

-704 VREESQRERAE
+704 QREETQWERAE
-715 RLAQER
+715 RLAAER

-745 RGRHATWTVVGDP
+745 RGRHATWTIVGDP
-758 AQSSWSDPDEAAEA
+758 AQSSWSDPDEAAAA

-777 GTRPRRRFELTV
+777 GSRPRRRFTLTV

-809 PGSKAPSA
+809 PGMESPAA

-823 EPRFTVVQK
+823 VPRFEPVRGGD
-832 SLGETV
+832 LAATV
-838 RAEAARLLDLV
+838 REEAARLLAEV
-849 DGTVGVVVAMQR
+849 DGTVGVVVAMNR
-861 REEAARWLAGLGE
+861 RAQAREWLAELGE
-874 RVVALGSLEA
+874 RAVALGSLEA

-917 ATQQLTVVSADRDQP
+917 ATQQLTVVSGERDMP
-932 DGSGVPDLLR
+932 DEDGVPDLLR

>member
-1 MRDREI
+1 MAAQAQQETALDSLRDREI
-7 SVEQEHLDRVYRRL
+7 GVEQEHLDRVYRRL
-21 EEKIHEAEFL
+21 GEKIHEAEFL

-54 FRAGIH
+54 FRAGVH

-78 LLGKDGK
+78 LSGRDGK
-85 KGPDGAYTAVEP
+85 KGPDGAYTAIEP
-97 AEGAVRDDGTADI
+97 AEGAVRDDNTADI

-115 IGRIGVLDSEYAPL
+115 IGRIGVLDQDYSPL

-157 IRSKGRRVLGVEDDL
+157 IRSKGRKVLGVEDDL

-179 FLDGGELAV
+179 FLGGHELPV

-198 GQARSHTMRDI
+198 GQARTHTMRDI

-293 GSLVDGA
+293 GSLVDGT

-307 PSTARA
+307 PATARA
-313 KGSYRMLRVLRK
+313 KGSYRMLKVLRK
-325 AARGALELGPAGMLG
+325 AARGALEQGPG
-340 GADGSGT
+340 GRT
-347 GAGGGSASGSGASG
+347 
-361 ADASG
+361 ASG
-366 AGAGGADASGTGT
+366 AGAAD
-379 GGANG
+379 
-384 TRSGR
+384 R
-389 SAGNGTGSEMSG
+389 AG
-401 AEASGTGVGGA
+401 
-412 NGTRSG
+412 
-418 RSAGN
+418 
-423 GTGSEMSGADAS
+423 
-435 GSEAG
+435 
-440 EAEASGSGTSGADAS
+440 
-455 GTGTS
+455 
-460 GAYGTRSGRS
+460 
-470 GANGAGAGNGSGVGT
+470 
-485 AAANGRGSGTAPASS
+485 
-500 GSASATA
+500 
-507 PTQLSFGD
+507 QLAFGD
-515 DGDGESPAAPAPV
+515 DTGAPV
-528 GPPTRLRV
+528 AGPPTRLRV
-536 VAFGRRLELEA
+536 VAFGRRLELESDA
-547 AELERIRRNALG
+547 LERVRRNALG

-584 AATRHTDPELAAELR
+584 GASRHTDPELAAELR

-616 DAWWPELTPRAVL
+616 DAWWPELTPKAVL
-629 AAMADER
+629 DAMADER

-646 NPGEVRRVARSL
+646 NPGEIRKVARSL

-680 PARPRKKRELDP
+680 PARPRKRRELDP
-692 LDQLTGLEELMP
+692 LDQLTGLDELMP

-715 RLAQER
+715 RLAAER

-758 AQSSWSDPDEAAEA
+758 AQSSWSDVDEAAEA

-777 GTRPRRRFELTV
+777 GSRPRRRFQLTV

-797 AELAAKVLALAM
+797 ADLAAKVLALAM
-809 PGSKAPSA
+809 PGSTAPSA

-823 EPRFTVVQK
+823 RPRYAVVRD
-832 SLGETV
+832 SLAQTV
-838 RAEAARLLDLV
+838 RDEAARLLDEV
-849 DGTVGVVVAMQR
+849 DGTIGVVVAMQR
-861 REEAARWLAGLGE
+861 REEAAKWLTGLGD

-892 VVVSPAEIAD
+892 IVVSPAEIAD

-917 ATQQLTVVSADRDQP
+917 ATQQLTVVSAERDEP
-932 DGSGVPDLLR
+932 DASGVPDLLR

>member
-1 MRDREI
+1 MAAQAQQETALEDSLRDREI
-7 SVEQEHLDRVYRRL
+7 SVEQEHLDRVYQRL

-54 FRAGIH
+54 FRAGVH

-97 AEGAVRDDGTADI
+97 AEGAVREDNTADI

-115 IGRIGVLDSEYAPL
+115 IGRIGVLDQDYAPL

-179 FLDGGELAV
+179 FLGDHELAV

-300 EATLYDS
+300 EATLYDA

-313 KGSYRMLRVLRK
+313 KGSYRMLKVLRK
-325 AARGALELGPAGMLG
+325 AARGALELGPG
-340 GADGSGT
+340 GRT
-347 GAGGGSASGSGASG
+347 PQ
-361 ADASG
+361 
-366 AGAGGADASGTGT
+366 
-379 GGANG
+379 
-384 TRSGR
+384 GR
-389 SAGNGTGSEMSG
+389 PA
-401 AEASGTGVGGA
+401 
-412 NGTRSG
+412 R
-418 RSAGN
+418 
-423 GTGSEMSGADAS
+423 D
-435 GSEAG
+435 
-440 EAEASGSGTSGADAS
+440 
-455 GTGTS
+455 
-460 GAYGTRSGRS
+460 
-470 GANGAGAGNGSGVGT
+470 T
-485 AAANGRGSGTAPASS
+485 AANRTG
-500 GSASATA
+500 
-507 PTQLSFGD
+507 QLAFGD
-515 DGDGESPAAPAPV
+515 DPGDDATGTPARTPA

-547 AELERIRRNALG
+547 AELEHVRRTALG

-574 LLDALWAQSG
+574 LLDALWTQSG
-584 AATRHTDPELAAELR
+584 AATRHSDPELAAELR
-599 SSFDEDVTS
+599 SSFDEDVST

-616 DAWWPELTPRAVL
+616 DAWWPELTPQAVL

-636 RLGRWARRIL
+636 RLGRWARRVL
-646 NPGEVRRVARSL
+646 NPGEVRKVARSL
-658 RRDGHSVHD
+658 RRDGYSVHD

-680 PARPRKKRELDP
+680 PARPRKKRDLDP

-715 RLAQER
+715 RLAAER

-733 DLTPMQWRMVGR
+733 DVTPMQWRMLGR

-758 AQSSWSDPDEAAEA
+758 AQSSWSDVDEAAEA

-777 GTRPRRRFELTV
+777 GTRPRRRFQLTV

-797 AELAAKVLALAM
+797 AQLAAKVLALAM
-809 PGSKAPSA
+809 PGSTSPSA

-823 EPRFTVVQK
+823 EPRFVATNKANGTVVRD
-832 SLGETV
+832 SLAQTV
-838 RAEAARLLDLV
+838 REEAARLLDRV

-861 REEAARWLAGLGE
+861 REEAAKWLAGLGD

-917 ATQQLTVVSADRDQP
+917 ATQQLTVVSGERDEP
-932 DGSGVPDLLR
+932 DASGVPDLLR

>member
-1 MRDREI
+1 MAVQAQQETAVGSVEEIAPDSVRDREI
-7 SVEQEHLDRVYRRL
+7 NVEQEHLDRVYRRL

-31 MNDAAKRGQVGT
+31 MNDAAQRGQVGT

-54 FRAGIH
+54 FRAGVH

-85 KGPDGAYTAVEP
+85 KGPDGAYTAVDP
-97 AEGAVRDDGTADI
+97 AEGAVRPDDTADI

-179 FLDGGELAV
+179 FLDGEQLPV

-252 QDRRRYSGGILIV
+252 QDRRRYAGGILIV

-307 PSTARA
+307 PAVARA
-313 KGSYRMLRVLRK
+313 KGSYRMLKVLRK
-325 AARGALELGPAGMLG
+325 AARGALESDG
-340 GADGSGT
+340 GR
-347 GAGGGSASGSGASG
+347 GAGRPVQPTLDEP
-361 ADASG
+361 DAPEG
-366 AGAGGADASGTGT
+366 
-379 GGANG
+379 
-384 TRSGR
+384 
-389 SAGNGTGSEMSG
+389 
-401 AEASGTGVGGA
+401 
-412 NGTRSG
+412 
-418 RSAGN
+418 
-423 GTGSEMSGADAS
+423 
-435 GSEAG
+435 
-440 EAEASGSGTSGADAS
+440 
-455 GTGTS
+455 
-460 GAYGTRSGRS
+460 
-470 GANGAGAGNGSGVGT
+470 
-485 AAANGRGSGTAPASS
+485 
-500 GSASATA
+500 
-507 PTQLSFGD
+507 
-515 DGDGESPAAPAPV
+515 APV
-528 GPPTRLRV
+528 PAGPPTRLRV

-547 AELERIRRNALG
+547 ADLDRVRQSALS

-567 RPRARKL
+567 RPRARRL
-574 LLDALWAQSG
+574 LLDALWERSG
-584 AATRHTDPELAAELR
+584 AVGRHSDPELAAELR
-599 SSFDEDVTS
+599 SSFDEDVST
-608 EDSFIAFL
+608 EDAFIAFL
-616 DAWWPELTPRAVL
+616 DAWWPELTPQTVL
-629 AAMADER
+629 GAMADER

-646 NPGEVRRVARSL
+646 NPGEVRKVARSL
-658 RRDGHSVHD
+658 KRDGLSVHD

-674 QAILGT
+674 QAILGA
-680 PARPRKKRELDP
+680 PARPRRRRELDP

-704 VREESQRERAE
+704 VREETQRERAE

-777 GTRPRRRFELTV
+777 GSRPRRRFQLTV

-809 PGSKAPSA
+809 PGAESPSA

-823 EPRFTVVQK
+823 VPRFTAVRG
-832 SLGETV
+832 SLASTV
-838 RAEAARLLDLV
+838 RAEAERLLERV
-849 DGTVGVVVAMQR
+849 DGTVGVVVAMNR
-861 REEAARWLAGLGE
+861 REEARRWLAGLGD

-917 ATQQLTVVSADRDQP
+917 ATQQLTVVSGDRDEP
-932 DGSGVPDLLR
+932 DADGVPDLLR

>member
-1 MRDREI
+1 MAAQVQQSAVGSVHGAHDSVRDREI

-97 AEGAVRDDGTADI
+97 AEGAVRDDNTADI

-115 IGRIGVLDSEYAPL
+115 IGRIGVLDEDYAPL

-172 MRPELKA
+172 MRPELTA
-179 FLDGGELAV
+179 RLDGRELPV

-198 GQARSHTMRDI
+198 GQARTHTMRDI
-209 VASIQAE
+209 VSSIQAE

-221 RAPAASVTYVE
+221 RAPAASITYVE

-252 QDRRRYSGGILIV
+252 QDRRRYAGGILIV

-293 GSLVDGA
+293 GSLVDGV

-307 PSTARA
+307 PSVARA
-313 KGSYRMLRVLRK
+313 KGSYRMLKVLRK
-325 AARGALELGPAGMLG
+325 AARGALELGP
-340 GADGSGT
+340 T
-347 GAGGGSASGSGASG
+347 GRDE
-361 ADASG
+361 DAEPQQ
-366 AGAGGADASGTGT
+366 TVT
-379 GGANG
+379 
-384 TRSGR
+384 
-389 SAGNGTGSEMSG
+389 
-401 AEASGTGVGGA
+401 
-412 NGTRSG
+412 
-418 RSAGN
+418 
-423 GTGSEMSGADAS
+423 
-435 GSEAG
+435 
-440 EAEASGSGTSGADAS
+440 
-455 GTGTS
+455 
-460 GAYGTRSGRS
+460 
-470 GANGAGAGNGSGVGT
+470 
-485 AAANGRGSGTAPASS
+485 
-500 GSASATA
+500 
-507 PTQLSFGD
+507 
-515 DGDGESPAAPAPV
+515 

-547 AELERIRRNALG
+547 AELEHVRRTALG

-574 LLDALWAQSG
+574 LLDALWARSG
-584 AATRHTDPELAAELR
+584 AAGRHTDPELAAELR
-599 SSFDEDVTS
+599 SSFDEDVAS
-608 EDSFIAFL
+608 EDSFLAFL
-616 DAWWPELTPRAVL
+616 DAWWPELTPQRVL
-629 AAMADER
+629 AAMADEK

-658 RRDGHSVHD
+658 KRDGHTVHD
-667 IAMLDEL
+667 IALLDEL
-674 QAILGT
+674 QAILGV
-680 PARPRKKRELDP
+680 PARPKKKRELDP
-692 LDQLTGLEELMP
+692 LDHLTGLEELMP

-777 GTRPRRRFELTV
+777 GTRPRRRFQLTV

-809 PGSKAPSA
+809 PGAEAPSA

-823 EPRFTVVQK
+823 EPRFTVVGE
-832 SLGETV
+832 SLEKAV
-838 RAEAARLLDLV
+838 RAEAERLLDLV
-849 DGTVGVVVAMQR
+849 DGTVGVVVAMNR
-861 REEAARWLAGLGE
+861 REEARRWLAGLGD

-917 ATQQLTVVSADRDQP
+917 ATQQLTVVSGERDEP
-932 DGSGVPDLLR
+932 DAAGVPDLLR

>member
-1 MRDREI
+1 MAAQEAVDTVGDREI
-7 SVEQEHLDRVYRRL
+7 GVEQEHLDQVYRRL

-31 MNDAAKRGQVGT
+31 MNDAAQRGQVGT

-78 LLGKDGK
+78 LYGKDGK
-85 KGPDGAYTAVEP
+85 KGPDGAYTSVEP
-97 AEGAVRDDGTADI
+97 AEDAVRPDNTADI
-110 AETLH
+110 GETLH
-115 IGRIGVLDSEYAPL
+115 IGRIGVLDSDYAPL

-157 IRSKGRRVLGVEDDL
+157 IRSKGRQVLGVEDDL
-172 MRPELKA
+172 MRPELRA
-179 FLDGGELAV
+179 TLDGRELAV

-209 VASIQAE
+209 VSSIQAE

-252 QDRRRYSGGILIV
+252 QDRRRYAGGILIV
-265 SPTPLLVAYTEGV
+265 SPTPLLVSYTEGV

-283 EEGQVAIRAI
+283 EEGQVAIRAV

-300 EATLYDS
+300 EATAYDD
-307 PSTARA
+307 PAVARV
-313 KGSYRMLRVLRK
+313 KGSSRMVHVLRK
-325 AARGALELGPAGMLG
+325 AARGALETPAPKAQPELGEEEPV
-340 GADGSGT
+340 
-347 GAGGGSASGSGASG
+347 
-361 ADASG
+361 
-366 AGAGGADASGTGT
+366 
-379 GGANG
+379 
-384 TRSGR
+384 
-389 SAGNGTGSEMSG
+389 SAGT
-401 AEASGTGVGGA
+401 
-412 NGTRSG
+412 
-418 RSAGN
+418 
-423 GTGSEMSGADAS
+423 
-435 GSEAG
+435 
-440 EAEASGSGTSGADAS
+440 
-455 GTGTS
+455 
-460 GAYGTRSGRS
+460 
-470 GANGAGAGNGSGVGT
+470 
-485 AAANGRGSGTAPASS
+485 
-500 GSASATA
+500 
-507 PTQLSFGD
+507 
-515 DGDGESPAAPAPV
+515 
-528 GPPTRLRV
+528 PTRLRV

-547 AELERIRRNALG
+547 DELRRIRHNVLG

-567 RPRARKL
+567 RPRARRL
-574 LLDALWAQSG
+574 LLDALYARSG
-584 AATRHTDPELAAELR
+584 AVGRHSDPELAAELR
-599 SSFDEDVTS
+599 SSFDEDVST
-608 EDSFIAFL
+608 EDSFLSFL
-616 DAWWPELTPRAVL
+616 DAWWPELTPRQVL
-629 AAMADER
+629 DAMSDER

-646 NPGEVRRVARSL
+646 NHGEVRRLARSL
-658 RRDGHSVHD
+658 RRRALSVHD
-667 IAMLDEL
+667 VALLDEL
-674 QAILGT
+674 HTLLGA
-680 PARPRKKRELDP
+680 PARPRRKREYDP

-704 VREESQRERAE
+704 VREETQRERAE
-715 RLAQER
+715 RLAAER

-777 GTRPRRRFELTV
+777 GSRPRRRFELTV

-809 PGSKAPSA
+809 PGKESPRA

-823 EPRFTVVQK
+823 EPRFVTVPAK
-832 SLGETV
+832 TDLAETV
-838 RAEAARLLDLV
+838 RSEARRLLTEV
-849 DGTVGVVVAMQR
+849 DGTVGVVVAMNR
-861 REEAARWLAGLGE
+861 RQEAARWLADLGD

-917 ATQQLTVVSADRDQP
+917 STQALTVLSGDRDMP
-932 DGSGVPDLLR
+932 DGDGVPDLLR

>member
-1 MRDREI
+1 MAAQAQQETALGSATTTVQDQVQDSVRDREI

-21 EEKIHEAEFL
+21 EEKIHQAEFL
-31 MNDAAKRGQVGT
+31 LHDASQRGQVGT

-97 AEGAVRDDGTADI
+97 AEGVIREDNTADI

-115 IGRIGVLDSEYAPL
+115 IGRIGVLDEEYAPL

-172 MRPELKA
+172 MRPELTA
-179 FLDGGELAV
+179 FLDGAKLPA

-198 GQARSHTMRDI
+198 GQARTHTMRDI
-209 VASIQAE
+209 VSSIQAE

-221 RAPAASVTYVE
+221 RAPAASVAYVE

-252 QDRRRYSGGILIV
+252 QDRRRYAGCILIV

-300 EATLYDS
+300 EATLYDA
-307 PSTARA
+307 PAVARA

-325 AARGALELGPAGMLG
+325 AARGALEVTPTGTT
-340 GADGSGT
+340 GSGT
-347 GAGGGSASGSGASG
+347 GT
-361 ADASG
+361 
-366 AGAGGADASGTGT
+366 TGT
-379 GGANG
+379 
-384 TRSGR
+384 
-389 SAGNGTGSEMSG
+389 TG
-401 AEASGTGVGGA
+401 
-412 NGTRSG
+412 
-418 RSAGN
+418 
-423 GTGSEMSGADAS
+423 
-435 GSEAG
+435 
-440 EAEASGSGTSGADAS
+440 
-455 GTGTS
+455 
-460 GAYGTRSGRS
+460 
-470 GANGAGAGNGSGVGT
+470 
-485 AAANGRGSGTAPASS
+485 
-500 GSASATA
+500 
-507 PTQLSFGD
+507 QLAFGD
-515 DGDGESPAAPAPV
+515 DPDASPVHPV
-528 GPPTRLRV
+528 PPGPPTRLRV
-536 VAFGRRLELEA
+536 VAFNRRLELEA
-547 AELERIRRNALG
+547 PALERVRHTALS
-559 GTAPVNLL
+559 GTAPVNML

-574 LLDALWAQSG
+574 LLDALWERSG

-599 SSFDEDVTS
+599 LSFDEDVST
-608 EDSFIAFL
+608 EDAFIEFL
-616 DAWWPELTPRAVL
+616 DAWWPELTPKGVL
-629 AAMADER
+629 AAMSDER

-658 RRDGHSVHD
+658 KRDGHSVHD

-692 LDQLTGLEELMP
+692 LDQLTGLDELMP

-721 TEYAHVI
+721 VEYAHVI

-777 GTRPRRRFELTV
+777 GTRPRRRFTLTV

-797 AELAAKVLALAM
+797 ADLAAKVLALAM
-809 PGSKAPSA
+809 PGAQSPRA
-817 VRSTGV
+817 VRSTGIV
-823 EPRFTVVQK
+823 PRFVAMNGASSPSAANGVNGTNGERAGTVRK
-832 SLGETV
+832 TLAETV
-838 RAEAARLLDLV
+838 REETARLLEQV
-849 DGTVGVVVAMQR
+849 DGTVGVVVAMNR
-861 REEAARWLAGLGE
+861 REEARRWLDGLGD
-874 RVVALGSLEA
+874 RAVALGSLEA

-932 DGSGVPDLLR
+932 DGEGVPDLLR